1 MNAVAQTMTSAT
13 TDTFTRSQSKSIS
26 AARLWTGR
34 ILTGAASLFFLLD
47 GVMKLAKPAFV
58 VQATLQLGYP
68 ETSIVGIGAGLV
80 LCTALYLIPRTAV
93 IGAILLTGYLG
104 GAVATHL
111 RVSAPTFN
119 IVFPVLFGMLVWTGL
134 YLRDQ
139 RLQKLFQS

>member
-1 MNAVAQTMTSAT
+1 MNAVAQIMTSAT

-68 ETSIVGIGAGLV
+68 ESSIVGIGAVLV
-80 LCTALYLIPRTAV
+80 FCTALYLIPRTAV
-93 IGAILLTGYLG
+93 VGAILLTGYLG

-119 IVFPVLFGMLVWTGL
+119 IVFPVLFGMLVWTGF

-139 RLQKLFQS
+139 RLQRLFRS